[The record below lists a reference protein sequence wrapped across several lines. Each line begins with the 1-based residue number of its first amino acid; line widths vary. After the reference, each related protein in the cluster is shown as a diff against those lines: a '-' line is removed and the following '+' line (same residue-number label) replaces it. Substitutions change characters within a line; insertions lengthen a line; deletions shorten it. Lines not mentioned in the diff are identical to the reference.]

1 MNQTDIYNVPVKTM
15 TEEGTIQSFDHL
27 YCTYDELSNCFVECI
42 TNTSI
47 PKIHTKDAKDL
58 DLPLFALEEDKFVKV
73 PLKDY
78 QNYLKKM
85 RNPRVRQDLENRIH
99 NILLASETQKEK
111 RITL

>member
-47 PKIHTKDAKDL
+47 PKIQTKDAKDL
-58 DLPLFALEEDKFVKV
+58 DLPLFALEEDKFLKV

-85 RNPRVRQDLENRIH
+85 RNPRVRQTLENRIH
-99 NILLASETQKEK
+99 TTLLASETQKEK